1 MTPLSRVFLALCLL
15 LGLALRAAAEKITHV
30 TVDGHFYSQ
39 ITDAHV
45 VSGGRVVI
53 LFGDGGITETPDKLP
68 QEFLDSWGI
77 TKEQLAASKTAA
89 AKEAESALN
98 QAIAAGYFRAVGG
111 VVYDLRKPQSGW
123 MQIAAAKIVQVTD
136 DGALVNTTPGADK
149 PSFIF
154 IRNLPKVYTDNQTVN
169 VTAKSDGT
177 FSFFVNGGME
187 HTVAAYDIGRPCQ
200 KSEIP
205 AAMLEQGLAAMTLP
219 SEYPRRPRR
228 IEGLPGDNNLHAI
241 GSGFFVTKDGY
252 LLTNFHVVKDANRVE
267 VKAKD
272 RTLKAEVVDTDQKND
287 LALLKV
293 EGTGFHALRLSARS
307 HADLGESVFTIGF
320 PNIDLQGTAPKYTDG
335 KISSLEGMMDD
346 PSQYQISVPVQ
357 PGNSG
362 GPLCDANGEVVG
374 VVVARLNDMAMLR
387 SEGVIP
393 QNVNY
398 AVKAPLADRMLRRIA
413 DIGKALPPEA
423 ARPGNVVE
431 SVEDAVAMIMI
442 Y

>member
-1 MTPLSRVFLALCLL
+1 MTLLSRVFLAL
-15 LGLALRAAAEKITHV
+15 GLALALPVAAGKITLV
-30 TVDGHFYSQ
+30 TVDGQRYSQ
-39 ITDAHV
+39 ITDVHV

-53 LFGDGGITETPDKLP
+53 LYGDSGITVTPDKLP
-68 QEFLDSWGI
+68 QDFLDSWAI
-77 TKEQLAASKTAA
+77 TKDQLASSKTAA
-89 AKEAESALN
+89 AKQAENVLN
-98 QAIAAGYFRAVGG
+98 QAIAAGYFREVGG

-136 DGALVNTTPGADK
+136 DGALVNTTPGATK
-149 PSFIF
+149 PTLIY
-154 IRNLPKVYTDNQTVN
+154 IRNLPKLYTDNQTIS

-177 FSFFVNGGME
+177 FSFFVNGGMQ
-187 HTVAAYDIGRPCQ
+187 HTIAAYDIGRPCQ

-205 AAMLEQGLAAMTLP
+205 APMLEKGLAAMGLP
-219 SEYPRRPRR
+219 SASPRRPRR
-228 IEGLPGDNNLHAI
+228 IEGLPGENNLRAI
-241 GSGFFVTKDGY
+241 GSGFFVTRDGY

-267 VKAKD
+267 VKSKD

-293 EGTGFHALRLSARS
+293 SGTGFQALRLSDRP

-320 PNIDLQGTAPKYTDG
+320 PNIDLQGTAPKFTDG

-346 PSQYQISVPVQ
+346 PSEYQISVPVQ

-362 GPLCDANGEVVG
+362 GPLCDANGDVVG

-398 AVKAPLADRMLRRIA
+398 AVKAPLADRMLQRVA
-413 DIGKALPPEA
+413 DLQKALPKEA
-423 ARPGNVVE
+423 LRPGKVVE